1 MRSHFDGLE
10 VIQNRLL
17 ELERQNRRLKR
28 FGLAVL
34 TASVS
39 LIVMGQ
45 APSKKII
52 EANEFILRDDGGN
65 VRARLS
71 MTVPAGTAPGFPA
84 VAELIIFDE
93 KGKKRVAV
101 SGGTSME
108 TFRLVQHDPRSA
120 IPGFSVFDEQ
130 ERARGYFMETDGSS
144 IGPALQLLDAQ
155 GNSPIT
161 LELGEVK
168 ADSIAA
174 SRVLVQDA
182 DGFAATLGVTDLL
195 TSRTG
200 EKHKTSAASL
210 ILFDK
215 DKNVLWRAP

>member
-1 MRSHFDGLE
+1 MKAQVQGLE
-10 VIQNRLL
+10 DIQDRLL
-17 ELERQNRRLKR
+17 KLERQNRRLKQ
-28 FGLAVL
+28 FGVAVL
-34 TASVS
+34 IASTS
-39 LIVMGQ
+39 LIAMGQ

-52 EANEFILRDDGGN
+52 EANEFILRDDSGN

-84 VAELIIFDE
+84 VAELVMFDE

-108 TFRLVQHDPRSA
+108 TFRLVQHDPRIA

-130 ERARGYFMETDGSS
+130 ERARGYFMESDGGS
-144 IGPALQLLDAQ
+144 IGPALQLLDDQ
-155 GNSPIT
+155 GNTPIT

-168 ADSIAA
+168 ADSVAT
-174 SRVLVQDA
+174 SRVLVHDT
-182 DGFAATLGVTDLL
+182 DGFAATLGVTDLV
-195 TSRTG
+195 TPRTG